1 MRAREPAGKRGSLR
15 HSTTSFSENVD
26 VTEKSYVNY
35 QVLGKFI
42 LLRPGEGSNNC
53 ANFSGEKSTI
63 KFSGVSIFWEHA
75 EKLQVKSR
83 PRI

>member
-1 MRAREPAGKRGSLR
+1 MRAREPASLAGKRGSLR

-26 VTEKSYVNY
+26 VREKSYVNY

-63 KFSGVSIFWEHA
+63 KLSGVSIF
-75 EKLQVKSR
+75 
-83 PRI
+83 